1 MDEDRINTSK
11 DYRLNF
17 YPAGRVYSVRRDDR
31 LLEAI
36 GQEGAMADC
45 GGKGLCGKCLVR
57 VTPPDNLSP
66 PTQEE
71 LLLLGE
77 DRLGQGLRL
86 ACQAR
91 VRGDITLEAPE
102 QLPASGVVS
111 GKTDLTGR
119 YPVNPLVERLVLPAI
134 TPLEQAAERP
144 KDLVSYATNCWSELA
159 GKKLTIAEP
168 EVIARLSRPA
178 TLDGEV
184 TLVNHRERGIT
195 ALVRGRKPLS
205 LGFAVDIGTTTV
217 AAYLVDLQ
225 QGQIVA
231 SRAAANPQGR
241 YGADVV
247 SRIAYINEREDGL
260 SLLQHLIITEV
271 NGLMASC
278 LQAVGAFRE
287 DVDEEVVV
295 GNTAMQQIFGGL
307 HPYRLG
313 LSPYLPVV
321 SAPRE
326 LRAAELGLELGGA
339 ANIYI
344 FPVISGFIGGDTV
357 GAILSQGLLARKE
370 VTLLIDI
377 GTNGELVLG
386 NRDGLWATSC
396 ATGPALEG
404 AHITSGMTAME
415 GAIDQ
420 VRIDPVSYRVYCR
433 TIGGGAPRGICGSG
447 IVDALAEMR
456 KAEILLPN
464 GRIREGLPGVFS
476 DAAGIGRS
484 FALTDAGGESG
495 GRQIG
500 ITLAD
505 VRQVQLAKAALA
517 AGISLLQEK
526 TGGKVPEL
534 IILTGAFGARFNWRN
549 AVTIGMLPRPST
561 KTKVLV
567 VDNAAGLGAILA
579 LLDRRKREK
588 AQKLAE
594 KVRFLEL
601 ANDPGFTAAFTE
613 ALNFPDPAICN
624 GCIKPGNGM
633 VWRF

>member
-1 MDEDRINTSK
+1 MDEDRINTSQ
-11 DYRLNF
+11 DYRLILH
-17 YPAGRVYSVRRDDR
+17 PAGRVYSVRRDDR

-36 GQEGAMADC
+36 GQEGIMADC
-45 GGKGLCGKCLVR
+45 GGKGLCGKCLVLA
-57 VTPPDNLSP
+57 TPPDNLSP
-66 PTQEE
+66 PTPEE
-71 LLLLGE
+71 RQLLGE
-77 DRLGQGLRL
+77 DQLGQGLRL
-86 ACQAR
+86 ACYAR
-91 VRGDITLEAPE
+91 VRGDMTLEVPE

-144 KDLVSYATNCWSELA
+144 KDIVSYAANRWSELA

-168 EVIARLSRPA
+168 EVIARLSRPS

-184 TLVNHRERGIT
+184 TLVHHRERGIT
-195 ALVRGRKPLS
+195 ALWRGRKPLS

-225 QGQIVA
+225 QGQIIA

-241 YGADVV
+241 FGADVI
-247 SRIAYINEREDGL
+247 SRITYINEREDGL
-260 SLLQHLIITEV
+260 SLLQHLIIAEV

-278 LQAVGAFRE
+278 LQAAE
-287 DVDEEVVV
+287 ATKENVDEVVLV

-307 HPYRLG
+307 HPHGLG

-326 LRAAELGLELGGA
+326 LRAGELGLELSA
-339 ANIYI
+339 ATNIYL
-344 FPVISGFIGGDTV
+344 FPVIAGFIGGDTV

-370 VTLLIDI
+370 LTLLIDI

-420 VRIDPVSYRVYCR
+420 VRIDPVAYRVFCR
-433 TIGGGAPRGICGSG
+433 TIGGGAPKGICGSG

-517 AGISLLQEK
+517 AGISILQKK
-526 TGGKVPEL
+526 TAHKAPEL
-534 IILTGAFGARFNWRN
+534 IILTGAFGARFNWKN
-549 AVTIGMLPRPST
+549 AVAIGMLPKPAA

-567 VDNAAGLGAILA
+567 VDNAAGRGAILA
-579 LLDRRKREK
+579 LLDRKMREK

-594 KVRFLEL
+594 KVSFLEL
-601 ANDPGFTAAFTE
+601 AEDPGFITAFTE
-613 ALNFPDPAICN
+613 TLDFPDPAI
-624 GCIKPGNGM
+624 ISP
-633 VWRF
+633 